1 MDRIEA
7 NDDSGKKWT
16 VLLLAGQRPG
26 VDALA
31 AHFGETYKALIP
43 VADVPMLT
51 RVLETLHTCPEV
63 ARIVV
68 LAQEQDPLA
77 DAIKAGGGA
86 DFFASSGGISSSI
99 AAFLNQ
105 REAPFPILV
114 TTADHPLLTPAMVAE
129 FTAKASGDLSIG
141 MVSRKN
147 MLDNFPDAQR
157 TWLKMR
163 DDGWSGTNLFAL
175 QSDAVHAALTL
186 WAEAEQDRKKV
197 FKLFLRFG
205 PWLAIRAILRTVTM
219 ADALRLAGRKLGLS
233 ANLIAMS
240 DPIAAID
247 VDKVSD
253 HVQAEA
259 ILRARINNHR
269 ANPTD

>member
-7 NDDSGKKWT
+7 NDTGGKQWT
-16 VLLLAGQRPG
+16 ALVLAGQRPG

-43 VADVPMLT
+43 VAGTAMLT
-51 RVLETLHTCPEV
+51 RVLATLHACPDI

-68 LAQEQDPLA
+68 LAQEEAPLA
-77 DAIKAGGGA
+77 DAIAAGAKNGKRA
-86 DFFASSGGISSSI
+86 EFFASGGGISSSI

-105 REAPFPILV
+105 DAAPYPILV
-114 TTADHPLLTPAMVAE
+114 TTADHPLLTPDMVAE
-129 FTAKASGDLSIG
+129 LIAEASCDLSIG
-141 MVSRKN
+141 MVSRTN
-147 MLDNFPDAQR
+147 MLARFPDAQR
-157 TWLKMR
+157 TWLNMK

-197 FKLFLRFG
+197 LKLFLRFG
-205 PWLAIRAILRTVTM
+205 PYLALRAILRTVTM
-219 ADALRLAGRKLGLS
+219 ADALRLAGQKLGLT
-233 ANLIAMS
+233 ATLVPLT
-240 DPIAAID
+240 DPVAAID

-253 HVQAEA
+253 HEQAES
-259 ILRARINNHR
+259 ILRTREIAS
-269 ANPTD
+269 A